1 MPVQTRSQ
9 TAAKKTNKFY
19 ECVPVSPVVQKPVV
33 VEKPVVLET
42 PSWRQPNYTFVT
54 AKGLEKLGLTPSSLD
69 PSGKY
74 SIILKASAL
83 EYHGKIEKWAVAPDG
98 YYWKFV
104 SKKCY
109 YWMEWW
115 DLCKIPEQEGV

>member
-9 TAAKKTNKFY
+9 TDAKKATKFY
-19 ECVPVSPVVQKPVV
+19 EWVPVTPVI
-33 VEKPVVLET
+33 EEPVVLET

-74 SIILKASAL
+74 SIILKAEEL
-83 EYHGKIEKWAVAPDG
+83 DYTGKIKKWAVAPQG

-115 DLCKIPEQEGV
+115 DLCKIPDQEGV